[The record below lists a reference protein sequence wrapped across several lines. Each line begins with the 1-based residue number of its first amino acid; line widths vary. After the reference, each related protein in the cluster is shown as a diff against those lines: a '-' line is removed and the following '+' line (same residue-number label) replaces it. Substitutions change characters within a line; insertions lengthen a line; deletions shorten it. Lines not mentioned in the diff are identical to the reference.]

1 MRLSRLL
8 SIVFTTAM
16 LAACGE
22 SPKTITELPRSL
34 SAAEVELI
42 ESDNRFAFKLFRAVN
57 ELEGTKNIFLSPLS
71 VAMALGMAYNG
82 AAGTT
87 QEAMQQ
93 ALELQGMTLQDVN
106 ESYQSLIALLRDL
119 DARVEFTLAN
129 SIWHSDLW
137 TFEQEFIDLNRQ
149 YFDAEVAALDFASP
163 SAAPT
168 INDWVYDKTR
178 GKIPEIVP
186 DPIPV
191 HIIMYLINAI
201 YFKGDWTYQFDK
213 SRTSAAPFDLADG
226 TQTTAD
232 MMSHA
237 TDVEIDVSWSEGV
250 HVGDFAYGG
259 GAYSMTILL
268 PPTAAQ
274 LDSLIDHLTQA
285 NWSDWIG
292 QLHSDEIRVSI
303 PKFTLEYEIELT
315 DALTALGMGIA
326 FSETDADFT
335 RMYGGGGLF
344 ISEVKHKTFV
354 DVNEEGTEAAAAT
367 SVGVGVTSMPMSFIV
382 DRPFVFLIR
391 ERLSGSI
398 LFMGKVVDP
407 NRG

>member
-22 SPKTITELPRSL
+22 SPKSITELPRSL
-34 SAAEVELI
+34 SVAEVELI
-42 ESDNRFAFKLFRAVN
+42 ESDNRFAFELFRAVN
-57 ELEGTKNIFLSPLS
+57 ELEGNKNIFLSPLS
-71 VAMALGMAYNG
+71 VAMALGMTYNG

-106 ESYQSLIALLRDL
+106 ESYQSLIALLRNL
-119 DARVEFTLAN
+119 DSRVEFTLAN

-137 TFEQEFIDLNRQ
+137 TFEQDFIDLNRQ
-149 YFDAEVAALDFASP
+149 YFDAEVASLDFASP

-186 DPIPV
+186 DPIPA

-201 YFKGDWTYQFDK
+201 YFKGDWTYQFEK

-226 TQTTAD
+226 TQTTVD
-232 MMSHA
+232 MMSHS
-237 TDVEIDVSWSEGV
+237 TDVEIGVSWSEGV
-250 HVGDFAYGG
+250 HVGDLSYGG

-268 PPTAAQ
+268 PPTAPQ

-285 NWSDWIG
+285 NWSSWIG
-292 QLHSDEIRVSI
+292 QLHTDEIRVSI
-303 PKFTLEYEIELT
+303 PKFSLEYEIELN

-326 FSETDADFT
+326 FSDTDADFT
-335 RMYGGGGLF
+335 RMHRDGGLF

-367 SVGVGVTSMPMSFIV
+367 SVGVGATSAPMSFIV
-382 DRPFVFLIR
+382 DRPFVFVIR
-391 ERLSGSI
+391 ERLSGTI
-398 LFMGKVVDP
+398 MFMGKFVDP
-407 NRG
+407 N